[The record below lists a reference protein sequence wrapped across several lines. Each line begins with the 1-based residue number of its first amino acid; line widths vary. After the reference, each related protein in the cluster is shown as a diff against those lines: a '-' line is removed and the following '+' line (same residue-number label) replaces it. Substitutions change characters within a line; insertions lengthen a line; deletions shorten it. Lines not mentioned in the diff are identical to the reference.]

1 MISLLWKEINGFFSS
16 ITGYLVI
23 ITFLLIN
30 ASFLWLFSGNFNL
43 IESGYASIDG
53 LFLISPWVFMFL
65 IPAITMRLFAD
76 EKRLGTLELILT
88 KPLTEL
94 QIILSKYL
102 AGLLLVVFSLLP
114 TLIYFYSIYQ
124 LGNPVGNIDVGGT
137 VGSYIGLLFLGASY
151 TAIGLFASSLTDNQ
165 IVSFIISLALCFF
178 FYFGFDQ
185 IAASDVFGSLN
196 LLIYSLGINEHY
208 ISMSRGVID
217 SRDVLY
223 FLSLIAAFLLAT
235 RLTLQSRKW

>member
-1 MISLLWKEINGFFSS
+1 MISLLWKEINGFLSS

>member
-76 EKRLGTLELILT
+76 EKTPG
-88 KPLTEL
+88 
-94 QIILSKYL
+94 Y
-102 AGLLLVVFSLLP
+102 AGV
-114 TLIYFYSIYQ
+114 
-124 LGNPVGNIDVGGT
+124 NPD
-137 VGSYIGLLFLGASY
+137 
-151 TAIGLFASSLTDNQ
+151 
-165 IVSFIISLALCFF
+165 
-178 FYFGFDQ
+178 
-185 IAASDVFGSLN
+185 
-196 LLIYSLGINEHY
+196 
-208 ISMSRGVID
+208 
-217 SRDVLY
+217 
-223 FLSLIAAFLLAT
+223 
-235 RLTLQSRKW
+235 